1 MFLKLLTFPISGPIG
16 GIIWMA
22 EQIQERASGELDD
35 TQNLQKQLL
44 ALQLAFDLGDIS
56 EEDFEEQ
63 EEELLL
69 QIQAAEEEA
78 EEDEEEDEEESL
90 QSGYTVYDANF

>member
-22 EQIQERASGELDD
+22 KQIDERASAELDD

-69 QIQAAEEEA
+69 QIQAAQEA
-78 EEDEEEDEEESL
+78 EEEEDEEGSLESG
-90 QSGYTVYDANF
+90 STIYDANF

>member
-16 GIIWMA
+16 GILWMA
-22 EQIQERASGELDD
+22 KQIEERANTELDD
-35 TQNLQKQLL
+35 TENLQKQLL

-56 EEDFEEQ
+56 EEEFEER

-69 QIQAAEEEA
+69 QIQALEEE
-78 EEDEEEDEEESL
+78 EEDDEDEEAT
-90 QSGYTVYDANF
+90 SGTTIYDANF